1 MLNISL
7 KNLFGTKKII
17 GNNFYHVENYQLLS
31 QQQQNHLDSNVIM
44 HVIVCFL
51 VFQGPF
57 CYYILCNFTHLN
69 PQKNIYLSVI
79 FIFNLQ

>member
-7 KNLFGTKKII
+7 ENLFGTKKII

-31 QQQQNHLDSNVIM
+31 QQQQNYLDSNVIM

-51 VFQGPF
+51 VF
-57 CYYILCNFTHLN
+57 
-69 PQKNIYLSVI
+69 KDRSVI
-79 FIFNLQ
+79 IFYIILPISIHRKTFSYQ